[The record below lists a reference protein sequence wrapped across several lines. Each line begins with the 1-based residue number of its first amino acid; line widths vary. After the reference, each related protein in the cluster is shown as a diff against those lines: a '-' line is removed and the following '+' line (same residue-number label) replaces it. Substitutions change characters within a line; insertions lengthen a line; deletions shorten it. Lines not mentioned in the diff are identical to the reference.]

1 MRVSFIKRVKLI
13 FKPYL
18 QLFAQI
24 SIYNSFKIS
33 DLTNISNYFKNSFKK
48 VLHSL

>member
-24 SIYNSFKIS
+24 SVYKTNKIS
-33 DLTNISNYFKNSFKK
+33 DL
-48 VLHSL
+48 H